1 MFFFNF
7 LIYFIKYKQHRQ
19 LCTPHRAE
27 QTIYQTNMLL
37 PLFSFSLSLLIYALQ
52 RVLSWIL
59 RVFPTTSTHSPEAT
73 SITHGTCK

>member
-1 MFFFNF
+1 
-7 LIYFIKYKQHRQ
+7 
-19 LCTPHRAE
+19 
-27 QTIYQTNMLL
+27 MLL